1 MISPEHAVSFRWPEW
16 TPNLARADVT
26 DAGAPTVASM
36 RTFGAFVT
44 VALLLLGCGA
54 PSGAAGGERSSGVR
68 SEASPSPTA
77 ALTVGPEPISTAAVV
92 VIPTAELESLEL
104 SPTPSADAS
113 A

>member
-1 MISPEHAVSFRWPEW
+1 MISPEYAVSFRWPEW
-16 TPNLARADVT
+16 TPNLARADVA

-54 PSGAAGGERSSGVR
+54 PSGPAGGERSGGVR
-68 SEASPSPTA
+68 SEPSPSPTA
-77 ALTVGPEPISTAAVV
+77 AITVGPEPVATAVVV
-92 VIPTAELESLEL
+92 VIPTAELESLEQ
-104 SPTPSADAS
+104 SPTPADAS